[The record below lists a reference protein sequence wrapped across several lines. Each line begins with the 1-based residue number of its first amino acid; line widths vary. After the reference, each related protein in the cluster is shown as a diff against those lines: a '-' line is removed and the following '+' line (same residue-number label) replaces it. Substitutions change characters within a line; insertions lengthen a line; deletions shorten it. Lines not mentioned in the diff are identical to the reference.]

1 MQTEQNQAQGDG
13 ASSTIVASRVFPV
26 VCAAIAIGVF
36 ILDTITTAEVV
47 VAMLYVGV
55 VLLAAR
61 FLPRRGIILA
71 SLGCLALLVLSYFLS
86 QYRGSPDAALPN
98 LLLSLAVIG
107 MTAFLAVQ
115 NQSREMVLREQAG
128 LLDLTH
134 DTIFVRNMA
143 DNIIYWNRGAEE
155 LYGWRKAEA
164 VGKMSHQLMQT
175 IFPMP
180 LEEIMAELLR
190 TGRWE
195 GELVHTKKDGTQAV
209 VASRWS
215 VQLDALGDATTI
227 LETNNDITERKRA
240 EEALRKSE
248 EQWKA
253 AFENNPTVY
262 FMVDEAGTMPS
273 VNSFGAEQ
281 LGYTVDELVGSQALD
296 VFHESD
302 RETARKNLAHTFA
315 QPGQS
320 ISWEARKVRKDGTVI
335 WARET
340 ARSMLMGNRPVTLV
354 ACEDITERK
363 RAEEAARRSE
373 QELRD
378 LIENLPAVAYIAL
391 PDPSGPFAGFAS
403 RAWREYSGLSQ
414 EDTAGFGWQNVVHP
428 DDLERNLMK
437 WRACAAAGEPYES
450 ETRYR
455 RASDGAYR
463 WFLDRAVPLRDEQGT
478 ILKWYGVLTDIE
490 DRKRAEDALRRSE
503 HYLTEAQRLTHTGS
517 FAYNP
522 ATQVLHW
529 SEEMF
534 RIYGLDPQLNPGF
547 GLSDI
552 SRFWHPDDRDR
563 ALDRIATGI
572 REKVDYAVEY
582 RIVTPHGTVKNL
594 YSMAHPVFD
603 DGGALVEYI
612 GTVMD
617 ITERK
622 RAEEALQKAQTELA
636 HVARVTTMGALTS
649 SIAHEVNQPLG
660 AIVTNANAA
669 LRWLAGRPPDI
680 DEARATLGRIVRD
693 GHRAADVIG
702 GVRALLKKTAVVAA
716 PLELNKL
723 IQDTA
728 TLVQGELRR
737 HRILLRTELAADLP
751 PVAGDRV
758 QLQQV
763 ILNLMMNGIEAMS
776 EVTDRPR
783 ELLMIAR
790 PELSGAV
797 LVAVKDAGT
806 GLDTQSAEQLFEPF
820 YTTKADGLGMGLAI
834 CRLIVEAHGG
844 RLWASANE
852 PRGAVFQFT
861 LPTTQEKT
869 APAEPASAMATV

>member
-1 MQTEQNQAQGDG
+1 MQLRQNQVLD
-13 ASSTIVASRVFPV
+13 SSPAMDRRVLPV
-26 VCAAIAIGVF
+26 VTAGIAIVIF
-36 ILDTITTAEVV
+36 ILDTFTHPEIL

-55 VLLAAR
+55 VLLSAK
-61 FLPRRGIILA
+61 FLRRRDVTFV
-71 SLGCLALLVLSYFLS
+71 SLGCMALVLLSYFLV
-86 QYRGSPDAALPN
+86 QHGGSPSAALAN
-98 LLLSLAVIG
+98 RFISLAAIG
-107 MTAFLAVQ
+107 ITAFFAVQ
-115 NQSREMVLREQAG
+115 GQSRERVLSEQAG
-128 LLDLTH
+128 LLDLSH
-134 DTIFVRNMA
+134 DTIFVRDMN
-143 DNIIYWNRGAEE
+143 DVITYWNRGAEE
-155 LYGWRKAEA
+155 LYGWKKEEA
-164 VGKMSHQLMQT
+164 VGKVTHQLMQT
-175 IFPMP
+175 VFPAP
-180 LEEIMAELLR
+180 LEEITVALLR

-215 VQLDALGDATTI
+215 VQLDALGNATTI

-240 EEALRKSE
+240 EEALRESE

-262 FMVDEAGTMPS
+262 FMVDAAGTMPS

-281 LGYTVDELVGSQALD
+281 LGYSVDELVGSRALD
-296 VFHESD
+296 VFHEPD
-302 RETARKNLAHTFA
+302 REAARGHLARAFA
-315 QPGQS
+315 QPGRS

-354 ACEDITERK
+354 ACEDISERK
-363 RAEEAARRSE
+363 LAEEAARRSE

-378 LIENLPAVAYIAL
+378 LIENLPVMAYIAL
-391 PDPSGPFAGFAS
+391 PSPSGPFAAFAS
-403 RAWREYSGLSQ
+403 RRWREYSGLS
-414 EDTAGFGWQNVVHP
+414 EENTAGFGWQSATHP
-428 DDLERNLMK
+428 SDLERNLKK
-437 WRACAAAGEPYES
+437 WQACAAAGEPYES
-450 ETRYR
+450 ESRYR
-455 RASDGAYR
+455 RAADRAYR
-463 WFLDRAVPLRDEQGT
+463 WFLDRAVPLKDERGA

-490 DRKRAEDALRRSE
+490 DRKRAEDALRRKE

-534 RIYGLDPQLNPGF
+534 RIYRLDPQLNPGL
-547 GLSDI
+547 GLDDI

-563 ALDRIATGI
+563 ALERITTSI
-572 REKVDYAVEY
+572 REKAEYAIEY
-582 RIVTPHGTVKNL
+582 RIVLLDGTVKHL

-603 DGGALVEYI
+603 DAGAVVEYI

-716 PLELNKL
+716 PLDLNKL

-737 HRILLRTELAADLP
+737 HRILLRTELAPDLP

-790 PELSGAV
+790 SEASGAV

-869 APAEPASAMATV
+869 APAEPPSAMATV